1 MGRLPHNR
9 GMTSDIVRR
18 STRQRSAIHTAL
30 QAARRPL
37 LPTEILELAQRTIPE
52 LGLAT
57 VYRNIKLLLDGG
69 EVQGVELPG
78 AAMRYELAQGHH
90 HHFQCR
96 RCERVYDIPCPAD
109 LQAFA
114 PTGVAV
120 EDHDLTLYGTCVA
133 CAGAGGRVDAR
144 VDAHAH
150 AGEGA
155 HAGAPAAAA

>member
-1 MGRLPHNR
+1 
-9 GMTSDIVRR
+9 MTSDIARR
-18 STRQRSAIHTAL
+18 NTRQRSAIHAAL
-30 QAARRPL
+30 AAARRPL
-37 LPTEILELAQRTIPE
+37 LPAEILELAQQTIPE

-96 RCERVYDIPCPAD
+96 RCERVFDVPGCPPD

-114 PTGVAV
+114 PAGFVV
-120 EDHDLTLYGTCVA
+120 DGHDLILYGTCAA
-133 CAGAGGRVDAR
+133 CADRDAY
-144 VDAHAH
+144 
-150 AGEGA
+150 
-155 HAGAPAAAA
+155 AGACARPTTCARAG